1 MEHYFDAAKA
11 FVLAESTRNQTVIS
25 VTDEPGITSST
36 WPLTN
41 DDSYEHERYMQL
53 TMLFLVLFFLVR
65 KLLKAF
71 KKAKIIS
78 IHGENSKIILV
89 GFSPAKYFQ

>member
-65 KLLKAF
+65 KL
-71 KKAKIIS
+71 
-78 IHGENSKIILV
+78 SKIITSFANGNGL
-89 GFSPAKYFQ
+89 FLIISKYVHGG